1 MRFALL
7 GSGSKGNAT
16 VVTHAADCILI
27 DCGFSCQETVHRLDR
42 LGLVPEQINA
52 ILVTHEHGDHVRGV
66 SVLSRKYDIPVWMT
80 AGTRAACKFEPSVRV
95 TEFNPHQSFTLG
107 CLHVQPV
114 PVPHDARE
122 PTQFVITEGQQRLG
136 ILTDTGSTTPH
147 ILDAL
152 HGVDALILE
161 WNHDQH
167 MLAESSYPESLKR
180 RVGSDY
186 GHLAN
191 HQSLALLQ
199 SLDTGQLRFLI
210 AAHISEK
217 NNSTELIN
225 QLLNEFDAPLD
236 CQLLMADQQ
245 AGLDWC
251 QL

>member
-16 VVTHAADCILI
+16 VIAHAKDCILV
-27 DCGFSCQETVHRLDR
+27 DCGFSCQETIRRLDR
-42 LGLVPEQINA
+42 LGLVAEQIDA

-66 SVLSRKYDIPVWMT
+66 SVLARKYDIPVWMT
-80 AGTRAACKFEPSVRV
+80 AGTRAACEFEPAVRV
-95 TEFNPHQSFTLG
+95 SEFNAHQSFKLG
-107 CLHVQPV
+107 GLTIQPV

-122 PTQFVITEGQQRLG
+122 PTQFVVTDGQLRLG

-147 ILDAL
+147 IVDTLHGLDAL
-152 HGVDALILE
+152 VLE
-161 WNHDQH
+161 WNHDQQ
-167 MLAESSYPESLKR
+167 MLAQGSYPESLKR

-199 SLDTGQLRFLI
+199 SLDTSQLRFLI

-217 NNSTELIN
+217 NNSTTLIN
-225 QLLNEFDAPLD
+225 QLLNEFDAPPE
-236 CQLLMADQQ
+236 CQLLMADQET
-245 AGLDWC
+245 GLAWC
-251 QL
+251 EL